1 MAERRLVAVEG
12 ARVMDA
18 RLVDIARALEAT
30 GWAAELYDA
39 RWRLVWVSSQLK
51 QLVGEE
57 DDEALGVGLHLLES
71 RLQDVWSHIV
81 PARGMAAWIRETLP
95 PILVDDPGIR
105 DVVLAHTDKPE
116 VRDVV
121 EAAEPA
127 EAPVWSGQFSVLLD
141 EGEDRVRYFGVRLRE
156 ADGVSIGAAYVY
168 GSALPATLLA
178 LVARGDAGMF
188 ERMARLMHPGRQEAA
203 ILFADLQASG
213 ALSRRL
219 PSAAY
224 FEVIRDL
231 DTRIDEAVIG
241 QLGIVG
247 KHVGD
252 GVVAFFLPH
261 DVGSPSKAAR
271 AAVLA
276 ARGVRAAAAEIGAEH
291 GVELAVNVGLH
302 WGGMLYMGQIV
313 TRGRLEVTAL
323 GDEVNECARIEQVAR
338 DGALLASKELLE
350 RLDPEDAEAAGVDT
364 DRVIYTALAELAADD
379 QAKVLR
385 DAGQLAVTALR

>member
-1 MAERRLVAVEG
+1 MGERRLVAVEG

-18 RLVDIARALEAT
+18 RLAEIAGALEAT

-39 RWRLVWVSSQLK
+39 DWRLVWCSSQLK

-71 RLQDVWSHIV
+71 RLQDVWSRIV
-81 PARGMAAWIRETLP
+81 PARGLAGWIRETLP

-105 DVVLAHTDKPE
+105 EVVLAHTQKPE

-121 EAAEPA
+121 EAAQPA
-127 EAPVWSGQFSVLLD
+127 ESPVWSGQFTVHLD
-141 EGEDRVRYFGVRLRE
+141 EDEDRVRYFGVRLRE
-156 ADGVSIGAAYVY
+156 ADGTSIGAAYMY

-188 ERMARLMHPGRQEAA
+188 ERMARLVEPGRQEAA

-213 ALSRRL
+213 SLSRRL

-231 DTRIDEAVIG
+231 DTRIDAAVIAE
-241 QLGIVG
+241 LGIVG

-271 AAVLA
+271 AAVCA

-291 GVELAVNVGLH
+291 GVELAVNVGVH

-323 GDEVNECARIEQVAR
+323 GDEVNECARIEQVAK
-338 DGALLASKELLE
+338 DGALLASKDLLE
-350 RLDPEDAEAAGVDT
+350 RLDPDDAKRAGLDIG
-364 DRVIYTALAELAADD
+364 RVTYTPLAELAGEQEKA
-379 QAKVLR
+379 VR
-385 DAGQLAVTALR
+385 DAGQLAVTALS

>member
-1 MAERRLVAVEG
+1 MGERRLTAIEG
-12 ARVMDA
+12 ARAMDA

-39 RWRLVWVSSQLK
+39 RWRLVWCSSQLK
-51 QLVGEE
+51 RLVGEE

-71 RLQDVWSHIV
+71 RLQDVWSRVV
-81 PARGMAAWIRETLP
+81 PERGMAAWIRETLP

-116 VRDVV
+116 VREVV
-121 EAAEPA
+121 EAAVPA
-127 EAPVWSGQFSVLLD
+127 ESPVWSGLFSVRLD
-141 EGEDRVRYFGVRLRE
+141 EGEDRVRYFGVRVRE
-156 ADGVSIGAAYVY
+156 ADGTAIGAAYVY

-188 ERMARLMHPGRQEAA
+188 ERMARLVQPGRQEAA

-213 ALSRRL
+213 SLSRRL

-231 DTRIDEAVIG
+231 DTRIDAAVIAE
-241 QLGIVG
+241 LGIVG

-252 GVVAFFLPH
+252 GVVAFFLPQ
-261 DVGSPSKAAR
+261 DVGSPSGAAR
-271 AAVLA
+271 AAICA
-276 ARGVRAAAAEIGAEH
+276 ARGVRTAAAEIGAEH
-291 GVELAVNVGLH
+291 GVDLAVNVGLH

-338 DGALLASKELLE
+338 DGALLASKDLLE
-350 RLDPEDAEAAGVDT
+350 RLDPDDAERAGIDVVKVT
-364 DRVIYTALAELAADD
+364 YTPLSELAGE
-379 QAKVLR
+379 QEKVLR
-385 DAGQLAVTALR
+385 DAGQLAVTALT